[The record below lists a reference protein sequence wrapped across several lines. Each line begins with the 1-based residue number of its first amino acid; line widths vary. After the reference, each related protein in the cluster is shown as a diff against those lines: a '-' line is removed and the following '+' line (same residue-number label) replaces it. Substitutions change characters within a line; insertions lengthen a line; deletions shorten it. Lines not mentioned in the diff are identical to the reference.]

1 MNSYNAV
8 KRPII
13 LVCPNQ
19 IVINKIF
26 SSLRKRFKNPINAS
40 VYFHTALRFLDVK
53 PEDDYSSNT
62 DAIFF
67 QKATDNNTHVNSIS
81 SLYFCKPVTQIN
93 LNSHRDTVNNAVKFI
108 ALTEQPKLN
117 SQLRDNFL
125 VFNLPNYTSN
135 IVVMSMVKLIWT
147 TLQLH
152 ALEDV
157 KDVTEGNY
165 RMLRRYFLKK
175 IGAYQ
180 NTVNEFAIKQ
190 IPVIETQTIQAGV

>member
-1 MNSYNAV
+1 M
-8 KRPII
+8 
-13 LVCPNQ
+13 
-19 IVINKIF
+19 
-26 SSLRKRFKNPINAS
+26 
-40 VYFHTALRFLDVK
+40 
-53 PEDDYSSNT
+53 
-62 DAIFF
+62 
-67 QKATDNNTHVNSIS
+67 
-81 SLYFCKPVTQIN
+81 YFCKPVTQIN

-108 ALTEQPKLN
+108 AVTEQPKLN
-117 SQLRDNFL
+117 NQLLDNFL

-147 TLQLH
+147 TLKLH

-180 NTVNEFAIKQ
+180 NTINEFAIKQ